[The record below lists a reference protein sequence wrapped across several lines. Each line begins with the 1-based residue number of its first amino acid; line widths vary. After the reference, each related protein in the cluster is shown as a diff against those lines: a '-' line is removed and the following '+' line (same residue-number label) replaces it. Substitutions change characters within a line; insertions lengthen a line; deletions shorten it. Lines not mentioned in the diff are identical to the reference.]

1 MKDFSKIVFGSALG
15 FIIASIIV
23 SILSMILFF
32 GMIGSMASSFNKE
45 TNFNVENNSVLH
57 LVLSG
62 EITERSPA
70 DSPFSDMNMPGNT
83 NSVTGMDD
91 ILSAI
96 RKAKDDN
103 KIKGIYIDSRAFSAS
118 YAVLDEI
125 RKQLVDF
132 KKSGKFIAAYSDT
145 YTQQGYYLASVADKI
160 ALNPQGMLDL
170 HGFAANTMF
179 VKDAL
184 QKMGV
189 QIQVFKVGTYKSAVE
204 PLILNQMSDANRE
217 QTTSF
222 ITDIWKTVGN
232 EIAQSR
238 KISIQMLDSI
248 TNQSTLFKKP
258 EFVLQNRLVDT
269 LVYETE
275 MKDYLRAKLNLKKDD
290 QIPSA
295 TVKDMKGVTPAKLVK
310 SKNKIALL
318 YAEGDIVT
326 GNGYN
331 NIQDKYFVKQLEKLR
346 KDDNVKAVVLRI
358 NSGGGSAYA
367 SEQIWK
373 AVSDLKKV
381 KPIVVSMG
389 EMAASGGYYIS
400 CNATRIIAQPTTLTG
415 SIGIFGIVP
424 NFEGT
429 TKKLGVQFDVT
440 KTHQYA
446 DFGSLNRPMNEGEK
460 QMMQTYV
467 NDGYS
472 LFVKR
477 CADGRKLPVE
487 QIQKIAEGRVWTGNQ
502 AKQIGLV
509 DEIGGLKDA
518 IKVAGKLAKLNEDY
532 IIKTY
537 PEKRTFFEEL
547 FQKES
552 KVELAAKTIKEYLGD
567 DYEIFN
573 LVKSL
578 REQDFVQAKNP
589 YKLVLR

>member
-1 MKDFSKIVFGSALG
+1 MKDFGKIVFGSALG
-15 FIIASIIV
+15 FIIASIV
-23 SILSMILFF
+23 LSVLSMIMFF
-32 GMIGSMASSFNKE
+32 GMMGSMASSFDKQ
-45 TNFNVENNSVLH
+45 TKFVVEDNSVLH

-62 EITERSPA
+62 EIAERSPA
-70 DSPFSDMNMPGNT
+70 DNPFSELNMPG
-83 NSVTGMDD
+83 SVDAVTGMDD

-96 RKAKDDN
+96 RKAKDDS
-103 KIKGIYIDSRAFSAS
+103 KIKGIYIDSRVFSAS

-125 RKQLVDF
+125 RKQLIDF
-132 KKSGKFIAAYSDT
+132 KKSGKFIVAYSDT

-170 HGFAANTMF
+170 HGFAANNMF
-179 VKDAL
+179 IKDAL
-184 QKMGV
+184 QKLGV

-232 EIAQSR
+232 DIAQSR
-238 KISIQMLDSI
+238 KISMQMLDSI

-258 EFVLQNRLVDT
+258 EYVLQNRLVDT

-275 MKDYLRAKLNLKKDD
+275 MKDYLRAKLHIKKDD
-290 QIPSA
+290 NIPSA
-295 TVKDMKGVTPAKLVK
+295 TVKDMKGVTPAKSAK

-326 GNGYN
+326 GSGYN

-346 KDDNVKAVVLRI
+346 KDDDVKAVVFRI

-400 CNATRIIAQPTTLTG
+400 CNASRIIAQSTTLTG

-467 NDGYS
+467 NDGYA

-477 CADGRKLPVE
+477 CADGRKLPIE

-518 IKVAGKLAKLNEDY
+518 IKVAGRLAKLNEDY
-532 IIKTY
+532 VIKTY
-537 PEKRTFFEEL
+537 PQKRTFFEEL
-547 FQKES
+547 FDKENRE
-552 KVELAAKTIKEYLGD
+552 ELAAKTIKEYLGD

-578 REQDFVQAKNP
+578 KEQDFVQAKSP
-589 YKLVLR
+589 YKLVLK